1 MTEWVSVGGGRSDDR
16 SCHGEGILLAFML
29 QKASRDPRLLPLM
42 LLALCGVAAH
52 AHAAAQ
58 QAPAPISGIVTHV
71 ADGDTLDVT
80 ANGRAYTIRLDG
92 IDAPEA
98 GQAFSRQARQQLRV
112 LAFSRPATVILTDH
126 DRYGRVVGRVI
137 VAGVDVGEE
146 MVRQGLAWHYTQY
159 LVGPAPRRAGTTGAA
174 AAPRPLDR
182 FEGDRALAVSQRARR
197 PAHDAARPPP
207 GTGVIPN
214 RPLPRQRL
222 EPRLSRRRL
231 PGLQLQALHARLR
244 HARRGGGGRLPRAQ
258 GVRGGAL
265 RQLAV
270 CRLGS
275 RAVGR

>member
-1 MTEWVSVGGGRSDDR
+1 
-16 SCHGEGILLAFML
+16 ML

-159 LVGPAPRRAGTTGAA
+159 SSDPRLAALEQQARQQHRGLWTDSKAIAPWQYRSERAGRPTTPPAPHRGPASSPTGPYHGNVSSHVFHAAGCPDYNCKHCTQGFATRAA
-174 AAPRPLDR
+174 AEAAGYRAHR
-182 FEGDRALAVSQRARR
+182 ACVEGR
-197 PAHDAARPPP
+197 
-207 GTGVIPN
+207 
-214 RPLPRQRL
+214 
-222 EPRLSRRRL
+222 
-231 PGLQLQALHARLR
+231 
-244 HARRGGGGRLPRAQ
+244 
-258 GVRGGAL
+258 
-265 RQLAV
+265 
-270 CRLGS
+270 
-275 RAVGR
+275 